1 VKAVKKDRKATNLEV
16 GSLTLRMRTKWLRD
30 MWDGVNSEPETQRKT
45 FKRKDKTKKEG
56 KKGKSWMI
64 RVNDTSFESKLIILF

>member
-1 VKAVKKDRKATNLEV
+1 
-16 GSLTLRMRTKWLRD
+16 
-30 MWDGVNSEPETQRKT
+30 MWDGVNSDPETQRKT

-64 RVNDTSFESKLIILF
+64 RVNDTSFESKLII